1 MTMNTKDLN
10 TMKFLQGEGMDTEP
24 LNIVKL
30 TDRIMTSRT
39 STGFDVDVKSEN
51 YDLMKE
57 LYNEKQEENAYS
69 YTIKLVKVVI

>member
-51 YDLMKE
+51 YDLIKE
-57 LYNEKQEENAYS
+57 LYGESQEENAYS